1 VAVMLLGMASVLIG
15 LSLWIRQ
22 RAEAT

>member
-15 LSLWIRQ
+15 LSLWMRQ
-22 RAEAT
+22 RAGAA